1 MGIKLSG
8 LIYTLILFPLFGA
21 VVIFLM
27 PKKRFELFQPLAIFL
42 SIIPFSVCLY
52 LLSNENSKDSY
63 QQFDSINWIS
73 SYGIKISLGF
83 SGMSHLLL
91 SLTSILVLLSFLSV
105 TENYSKSKGFIGS
118 ILVLHFAVNGVF
130 LSGDL
135 LSLFIFFEA
144 ILIPMYFL
152 MGIWGGDN
160 RRYATI
166 KFIIYTVFGSIFIFI
181 GTVYTGVISYSQT
194 GTLALDYVTLS
205 NLNFTSQQSKALFL
219 LFTFGFL
226 VKVPLFPL
234 HTWLPD
240 AHVEAPTAGS
250 ILLAGVLLKV
260 GAFGILRV
268 SIPFFTEGF
277 LEYRDIIA
285 ILSVIGIIYG
295 AVVAIAQI
303 DIKKL
308 IAYSS
313 ISHMG
318 FVMLGISS
326 GNLLSLEGAII
337 QMVNHG
343 LTSGALFMLVGF
355 VYERRHT
362 RRISDFGGLK
372 ITMPKYALIFLFTSF
387 ASIGLPGLN
396 GFVGEFMILMGSFG
410 TYKLLS
416 AISAFGV
423 VLAAIYML
431 WAYQR
436 MFTGEIN
443 NEENENLH
451 DLDTRELVS
460 VIPLLVLM
468 LFIGVYPSFIESYV
482 LNDAQI
488 ITNVVELFSGGLN

>member
-1 MGIKLSG
+1 MSG
-8 LIYTLILFPLFGA
+8 LIYTLILFPLIGA
-21 VVIFLM
+21 LIIFSM
-27 PKKRFELFQPLAIFL
+27 PKNRSELFQPLAIFL
-42 SIIPFSVCLY
+42 SIIPFSICLY
-52 LLSNENSKDSY
+52 LFSNDNSKSSY
-63 QQFDSINWIS
+63 QEFESINWIS

-105 TENYSKSKGFIGS
+105 TEKYSRSKGFVAS

-152 MGIWGGDN
+152 MGIWGGEN

-181 GTVYTGVISYSQT
+181 GTVYAGVISYSQT
-194 GTLALDYVTLS
+194 GILALDFVTLS
-205 NLNFTSQQSKALFL
+205 NISFTSEQSKALFL

-260 GAFGILRV
+260 GAYGILRV
-268 SIPFFTEGF
+268 SIPFFTEGYI
-277 LEYRDIIA
+277 EYRYIIA
-285 ILSVIGIIYG
+285 ILSVVGIIYG

-318 FVMLGISS
+318 FVMLGITA

-355 VYERRHT
+355 LYERRHT
-362 RRISDFGGLK
+362 KRISDFGGVK
-372 ITMPKYALIFLFTSF
+372 ITMPKYAAIFLFTSF

-396 GFVGEFMILMGSFG
+396 GFVGEFMILM
-410 TYKLLS
+410 
-416 AISAFGV
+416 
-423 VLAAIYML
+423 
-431 WAYQR
+431 
-436 MFTGEIN
+436 
-443 NEENENLH
+443 
-451 DLDTRELVS
+451 
-460 VIPLLVLM
+460 
-468 LFIGVYPSFIESYV
+468 
-482 LNDAQI
+482 
-488 ITNVVELFSGGLN
+488 

>member
-1 MGIKLSG
+1 
-8 LIYTLILFPLFGA
+8 
-21 VVIFLM
+21 
-27 PKKRFELFQPLAIFL
+27 
-42 SIIPFSVCLY
+42 
-52 LLSNENSKDSY
+52 
-63 QQFDSINWIS
+63 
-73 SYGIKISLGF
+73 
-83 SGMSHLLL
+83 MSHLLL

-105 TENYSKSKGFIGS
+105 TEKYSRSKGFVAS

-152 MGIWGGDN
+152 MGIWGGEN

-181 GTVYTGVISYSQT
+181 GTVYAGVISYSQT
-194 GTLALDYVTLS
+194 GILALDFVTLS
-205 NLNFTSQQSKALFL
+205 NISFTSEQSKALFL

-260 GAFGILRV
+260 GAYGILRV
-268 SIPFFTEGF
+268 SIPFFTEGYI
-277 LEYRDIIA
+277 EYRYIIA
-285 ILSVIGIIYG
+285 VLSVIGIIYG

-318 FVMLGISS
+318 FVMLGITA

-355 VYERRHT
+355 LYERRHT
-362 RRISDFGGLK
+362 RRISDFGGVK
-372 ITMPKYALIFLFTSF
+372 ITMPKYAAIFLFTSF

-396 GFVGEFMILMGSFG
+396 GFVGEFMILMGSFS
-410 TYKLLS
+410 TYKFLS
-416 AISAFGV
+416 AIAAFGV

-436 MFTGEIN
+436 IFTGEISI
-443 NEENENLH
+443 EENSNLV
-451 DLDTRELVS
+451 DLDSREMLA

-468 LFIGVYPSFIESYV
+468 LFIGIYPSFIEGFI
-482 LNDAQI
+482 LNDAETI
-488 ITNVVELFSGGLN
+488 SDVVKLFSGGLN

>member
-1 MGIKLSG
+1 LSG
-8 LIYTLILFPLFGA
+8 LIYTLILFPLIGA
-21 VVIFLM
+21 LIIFSM
-27 PKKRFELFQPLAIFL
+27 PKNRSELFQPLAIFL
-42 SIIPFSVCLY
+42 SIIPFSICLY
-52 LLSNENSKDSY
+52 LFSNDNSKSSY
-63 QQFDSINWIS
+63 QEFESINWIS

-105 TENYSKSKGFIGS
+105 TEKYSRSKGFVAS

-152 MGIWGGDN
+152 MGIWGGEN

-181 GTVYTGVISYSQT
+181 GTVYVGVISYSQT
-194 GTLALDYVTLS
+194 GILALDFVTLS
-205 NLNFTSQQSKALFL
+205 NISFTSEQSKALFL

-260 GAFGILRV
+260 GAYGILRV
-268 SIPFFTEGF
+268 SIPFFTEGYI
-277 LEYRDIIA
+277 EYRYIIA
-285 ILSVIGIIYG
+285 VLSVVGIIYG

-318 FVMLGISS
+318 FVMLGITA

-355 VYERRHT
+355 LYERRHT
-362 RRISDFGGLK
+362 RRISDFGGVK
-372 ITMPKYALIFLFTSF
+372 ITMPKYAAIFLFTSF

-396 GFVGEFMILMGSFG
+396 GFVGEFMILMGSFS
-410 TYKLLS
+410 TYKFLS
-416 AISAFGV
+416 AIAAFGV

-436 MFTGEIN
+436 IFTGEISI
-443 NEENENLH
+443 EENSNLV
-451 DLDTRELVS
+451 DLDSREMLA

-468 LFIGVYPSFIESYV
+468 LFIGIYPSFIEGFV
-482 LNDAQI
+482 FNDAQTI
-488 ITNVVELFSGGLN
+488 SDVVKLFSGGLN

>member
-1 MGIKLSG
+1 
-8 LIYTLILFPLFGA
+8 
-21 VVIFLM
+21 
-27 PKKRFELFQPLAIFL
+27 
-42 SIIPFSVCLY
+42 
-52 LLSNENSKDSY
+52 
-63 QQFDSINWIS
+63 
-73 SYGIKISLGF
+73 
-83 SGMSHLLL
+83 MSHLLL

-105 TENYSKSKGFIGS
+105 TEKYSRSKGFVAS

-152 MGIWGGDN
+152 MGIWGGEN

-181 GTVYTGVISYSQT
+181 GTVYAGVISYSQT
-194 GTLALDYVTLS
+194 GILALDFVTLS
-205 NLNFTSQQSKALFL
+205 NISFTSEQSKALFL

-260 GAFGILRV
+260 GAYGILRV
-268 SIPFFTEGF
+268 SIPFFTEGYI
-277 LEYRDIIA
+277 EYRYIIA
-285 ILSVIGIIYG
+285 ILSVVGIIYG

-318 FVMLGISS
+318 FVMLGITA

-355 VYERRHT
+355 LYERRHT
-362 RRISDFGGLK
+362 RRISDFGGVK
-372 ITMPKYALIFLFTSF
+372 ITMPKYAAIFLFTSF

-396 GFVGEFMILMGSFG
+396 GFVGEFMILMGSFS
-410 TYKLLS
+410 TYKFLS
-416 AISAFGV
+416 AIAAFGV

-436 MFTGEIN
+436 IFTGEISIQ
-443 NEENENLH
+443 ENSNLV
-451 DLDTRELVS
+451 DLDSREMLA

-468 LFIGVYPSFIESYV
+468 LFIGIYPSFIEGFV
-482 LNDAQI
+482 LNDAETI
-488 ITNVVELFSGGLN
+488 SDVVKLFSGGLN

>member
-1 MGIKLSG
+1 MSG
-8 LIYTLILFPLFGA
+8 LIYTLILFPLVGA
-21 VVIFLM
+21 LIIFSM
-27 PKKRFELFQPLAIFL
+27 PKNRSELFQPLAIFL
-42 SIIPFSVCLY
+42 SIIPFSICLY
-52 LLSNENSKDSY
+52 LFSNDNSKSSY
-63 QQFDSINWIS
+63 QEFESINWIS

-105 TENYSKSKGFIGS
+105 TEKYSRSKGFVAS

-152 MGIWGGDN
+152 MGIWGGEN

-181 GTVYTGVISYSQT
+181 GTVYAGVISYSQT
-194 GTLALDYVTLS
+194 GILALDFVTLS
-205 NLNFTSQQSKALFL
+205 NISFTSEQSKALFL

-260 GAFGILRV
+260 GAYGILRV
-268 SIPFFTEGF
+268 SIPFFTEGYI
-277 LEYRDIIA
+277 EYRYIIA
-285 ILSVIGIIYG
+285 VLSVVGIIYG

-318 FVMLGISS
+318 FVMLGITA

-355 VYERRHT
+355 LYERRHT
-362 RRISDFGGLK
+362 RRISDFGGVK
-372 ITMPKYALIFLFTSF
+372 ITMPKYAAIFLFTSF

-396 GFVGEFMILMGSFG
+396 GFVGEFMILMGSFS
-410 TYKLLS
+410 TYKFLS
-416 AISAFGV
+416 AIAAFGV

-436 MFTGEIN
+436 IFTGEISIQ
-443 NEENENLH
+443 ENSNLV
-451 DLDTRELVS
+451 DLDSREMLA

-468 LFIGVYPSFIESYV
+468 LFIGIYPSFIEGFV
-482 LNDAQI
+482 LNDAETI
-488 ITNVVELFSGGLN
+488 SDVVKLFSGGLN

>member
-1 MGIKLSG
+1 MSG
-8 LIYTLILFPLFGA
+8 LIYTLILFPLIGA
-21 VVIFLM
+21 LIIFSI
-27 PKKRFELFQPLAIFL
+27 PKNRSELFQPLAIFL
-42 SIIPFSVCLY
+42 SIIPFSICLY
-52 LLSNENSKDSY
+52 LFSNDNSKSSY
-63 QQFDSINWIS
+63 QEFESINWIS

-83 SGMSHLLL
+83 SGISHLLL

-105 TENYSKSKGFIGS
+105 TEKYSRSKGFVAS

-152 MGIWGGDN
+152 MGIWGGEN

-181 GTVYTGVISYSQT
+181 GTVYAGVISYSQT
-194 GTLALDYVTLS
+194 GILALDFVTLS
-205 NLNFTSQQSKALFL
+205 NISFTSEQSKALFL

-260 GAFGILRV
+260 GAYGILRV
-268 SIPFFTEGF
+268 SIPFFTEGYI
-277 LEYRDIIA
+277 EYRYIIA
-285 ILSVIGIIYG
+285 VLSVVGIIYG
-295 AVVAIAQI
+295 AVVAITQI

-318 FVMLGISS
+318 FVMLGITA

-337 QMVNHG
+337 QMLNHG

-355 VYERRHT
+355 LYERRHT
-362 RRISDFGGLK
+362 RRISDFGGVK
-372 ITMPKYALIFLFTSF
+372 ITMPKYAAIFLFTSF

-396 GFVGEFMILMGSFG
+396 GFVGEFMILMGSFS
-410 TYKLLS
+410 TYKFLS
-416 AISAFGV
+416 AIAAFGV

-436 MFTGEIN
+436 IFTGEISI
-443 NEENENLH
+443 EENSNLV
-451 DLDTRELVS
+451 DLDSREMLA

-468 LFIGVYPSFIESYV
+468 LFIGIYPSFIEGFV
-482 LNDAQI
+482 LNDAQTI
-488 ITNVVELFSGGLN
+488 SDVVKLFSGGLN

>member
-1 MGIKLSG
+1 
-8 LIYTLILFPLFGA
+8 
-21 VVIFLM
+21 
-27 PKKRFELFQPLAIFL
+27 
-42 SIIPFSVCLY
+42 
-52 LLSNENSKDSY
+52 
-63 QQFDSINWIS
+63 
-73 SYGIKISLGF
+73 
-83 SGMSHLLL
+83 MSHLLL

-105 TENYSKSKGFIGS
+105 TEKYSRSKGFVAS

-152 MGIWGGDN
+152 MGIWGGEN

-181 GTVYTGVISYSQT
+181 GTVYAGVISYSQT
-194 GTLALDYVTLS
+194 GILALDFVTLS
-205 NLNFTSQQSKALFL
+205 NISFTSEQSKALFL

-250 ILLAGVLLKV
+250 ILLAGCLLKV
-260 GAFGILRV
+260 GAYGILRV
-268 SIPFFTEGF
+268 SIPFFTEGYI
-277 LEYRDIIA
+277 EYRYIIA
-285 ILSVIGIIYG
+285 VLSVVGIIYG

-318 FVMLGISS
+318 FVMLGITA

-355 VYERRHT
+355 LYERRHT
-362 RRISDFGGLK
+362 RRISDFGGVK
-372 ITMPKYALIFLFTSF
+372 ITMPKYAAIFLFTSF
-387 ASIGLPGLN
+387 ASIGLPGLD
-396 GFVGEFMILMGSFG
+396 GFVGEFMILMGSFS
-410 TYKLLS
+410 TYKFLS
-416 AISAFGV
+416 AIAAFGV

-436 MFTGEIN
+436 IFTGEISIQ
-443 NEENENLH
+443 ENSNLV
-451 DLDTRELVS
+451 DLDSREMLA

-468 LFIGVYPSFIESYV
+468 LFIGIYPSFIEGFV
-482 LNDAQI
+482 LNDAETI
-488 ITNVVELFSGGLN
+488 SDVVKLFSGGLN

>member
-52 LLSNENSKDSY
+52 LFSNENSKDSY
-63 QQFDSINWIS
+63 QQFNSINWIS

-372 ITMPKYALIFLFTSF
+372 ITMPKYAAIFLFTSF

>member
-1 MGIKLSG
+1 MSG
-8 LIYTLILFPLFGA
+8 LIYTLILFPLIGA
-21 VVIFLM
+21 LIIFSM
-27 PKKRFELFQPLAIFL
+27 PKNRSELFQPLAIFL
-42 SIIPFSVCLY
+42 SIIPFSICLY
-52 LLSNENSKDSY
+52 LFSNDNSKSSY
-63 QQFDSINWIS
+63 QEFESINWIS

-105 TENYSKSKGFIGS
+105 TEKYSRSKGFVAS

-152 MGIWGGDN
+152 MGIWGGEN

-181 GTVYTGVISYSQT
+181 GTVYAGVISYSQT
-194 GTLALDYVTLS
+194 GILALDFVTLS
-205 NLNFTSQQSKALFL
+205 NISFTSEQSKALFL

-260 GAFGILRV
+260 GAYGILRV
-268 SIPFFTEGF
+268 SIPFFTEGYI
-277 LEYRDIIA
+277 EYRYIIA
-285 ILSVIGIIYG
+285 VLSVVGIIYG

-318 FVMLGISS
+318 FVMLGITA

-355 VYERRHT
+355 LYERRHT
-362 RRISDFGGLK
+362 RRISDFGGVK
-372 ITMPKYALIFLFTSF
+372 ITMPKYAAIFLFTSF

-396 GFVGEFMILMGSFG
+396 GFVGEFMILMGSFS
-410 TYKLLS
+410 TYKFLS
-416 AISAFGV
+416 AIAAFGV

-436 MFTGEIN
+436 IFTGEISIQ
-443 NEENENLH
+443 ENSDLV
-451 DLDTRELVS
+451 DLDSREMLA

-468 LFIGVYPSFIESYV
+468 LFIGIYPSFIEGFI
-482 LNDAQI
+482 LNDAETI
-488 ITNVVELFSGGLN
+488 SDVVKLFSGGLN

>member
-1 MGIKLSG
+1 
-8 LIYTLILFPLFGA
+8 
-21 VVIFLM
+21 
-27 PKKRFELFQPLAIFL
+27 
-42 SIIPFSVCLY
+42 
-52 LLSNENSKDSY
+52 
-63 QQFDSINWIS
+63 
-73 SYGIKISLGF
+73 
-83 SGMSHLLL
+83 MSHLLL
-91 SLTSILVLLSFLSV
+91 SLTSILVLLSFLSI
-105 TENYSKSKGFIGS
+105 TEKYSRSKGFVAS

-152 MGIWGGDN
+152 MGIWGGEN

-181 GTVYTGVISYSQT
+181 GTVYAGVISYSQT
-194 GTLALDYVTLS
+194 GILALDFVTLS
-205 NLNFTSQQSKALFL
+205 NISFTSEQSKALFL

-260 GAFGILRV
+260 GAYGILRV
-268 SIPFFTEGF
+268 SIPFFTEGYI
-277 LEYRDIIA
+277 EYRYIIA
-285 ILSVIGIIYG
+285 VLSVVGIIYG

-318 FVMLGISS
+318 FVMLGITA

-355 VYERRHT
+355 LYERRHT
-362 RRISDFGGLK
+362 RRISDFGGVK
-372 ITMPKYALIFLFTSF
+372 ITMPKYAAIFLFTSF

-396 GFVGEFMILMGSFG
+396 GFVGEFMILMGSFS
-410 TYKLLS
+410 TYKFLS
-416 AISAFGV
+416 AIAAFGV

-436 MFTGEIN
+436 IFTGEISIQ
-443 NEENENLH
+443 ENSDLV
-451 DLDTRELVS
+451 DLDSREMLA

-468 LFIGVYPSFIESYV
+468 LFIGIYPSFIEGFV
-482 LNDAQI
+482 LNDAETI
-488 ITNVVELFSGGLN
+488 SDVVKLFSGGLN

>member
-1 MGIKLSG
+1 
-8 LIYTLILFPLFGA
+8 
-21 VVIFLM
+21 M
-27 PKKRFELFQPLAIFL
+27 PKNRSELFQPLAIFL
-42 SIIPFSVCLY
+42 SVIPFSICLY
-52 LLSNENSKDSY
+52 LFSNDNSKSSY
-63 QQFDSINWIS
+63 QEFESINWIS

-91 SLTSILVLLSFLSV
+91 SLTSVLVLLSFLSV
-105 TENYSKSKGFIGS
+105 TGKYSRSKGFVAS

-194 GTLALDYVTLS
+194 GILALDFVTLS
-205 NLNFTSQQSKALFL
+205 NISFTLEQSKALFL

-260 GAFGILRV
+260 GAYGILRV
-268 SIPFFTEGF
+268 SIPFFTEGYI
-277 LEYRDIIA
+277 EYRFIIA
-285 ILSVIGIIYG
+285 VLSVVGIIYG

-318 FVMLGISS
+318 FVMLGITA

-355 VYERRHT
+355 LYERRHT
-362 RRISDFGGLK
+362 RRISDFGGVK
-372 ITMPKYALIFLFTSF
+372 ITMPKYAAIFLFTSF

-410 TYKLLS
+410 TYKILS
-416 AISAFGV
+416 AIAAFGV

-436 MFTGEIN
+436 IFTGEIN
-443 NEENENLH
+443 IQENSNLV
-451 DLDTRELVS
+451 DLDSRELLS
-460 VIPLLVLM
+460 VVPLLVLM
-468 LFIGVYPSFIESYV
+468 LLIGIYPSFIEGFV
-482 LNDAQI
+482 LNDAQTI
-488 ITNVVELFSGGLN
+488 SDVVKLFSGGLN

>member
-1 MGIKLSG
+1 MSG
-8 LIYTLILFPLFGA
+8 LIYTLILFPLIGA
-21 VVIFLM
+21 LIIFSM
-27 PKKRFELFQPLAIFL
+27 PKNRSELFQPLAIFL
-42 SIIPFSVCLY
+42 SIIPFSICLY
-52 LLSNENSKDSY
+52 LFSNDNSKSSY
-63 QQFDSINWIS
+63 QEFESINWIS

-91 SLTSILVLLSFLSV
+91 SLTSILVLLSFLSI
-105 TENYSKSKGFIGS
+105 TEKYSRSKGFVAS

-152 MGIWGGDN
+152 MGIWGGEN

-181 GTVYTGVISYSQT
+181 GTVYAGVISYSQT
-194 GTLALDYVTLS
+194 GILALDFVTLS
-205 NLNFTSQQSKALFL
+205 NISFTSEQSKALFL

-260 GAFGILRV
+260 GAYGILRV
-268 SIPFFTEGF
+268 SIPFFTEGYI
-277 LEYRDIIA
+277 EYRYIIA
-285 ILSVIGIIYG
+285 VLSVVGIIYG

-318 FVMLGISS
+318 FVMLGITA

-355 VYERRHT
+355 LYERRHT
-362 RRISDFGGLK
+362 RRISDFGGVK
-372 ITMPKYALIFLFTSF
+372 ITMPKYAAIFLFTSF

-396 GFVGEFMILMGSFG
+396 GFVGEFMILMGSFS
-410 TYKLLS
+410 TYKFLS
-416 AISAFGV
+416 AIAAFGV

-436 MFTGEIN
+436 IFTGEISIQ
-443 NEENENLH
+443 ENSNLV
-451 DLDTRELVS
+451 DLDSREMLA

-468 LFIGVYPSFIESYV
+468 LFIGIYPSFIEGFV
-482 LNDAQI
+482 LNDAETI
-488 ITNVVELFSGGLN
+488 SDVVKLFSGGLN

>member
-1 MGIKLSG
+1 LSG
-8 LIYTLILFPLFGA
+8 LIYTLILFPLIGA
-21 VVIFLM
+21 LIIFSI
-27 PKKRFELFQPLAIFL
+27 PKNRSELFQPLAIFL
-42 SIIPFSVCLY
+42 SIIPFSICLY
-52 LLSNENSKDSY
+52 LFSNDNSKSSY
-63 QQFDSINWIS
+63 QEFESINWIS

-83 SGMSHLLL
+83 SGISHLLL

-105 TENYSKSKGFIGS
+105 TEKYSRSKGFVAS

-152 MGIWGGDN
+152 MGIWGGEN

-181 GTVYTGVISYSQT
+181 GTVYAGVISYSQT
-194 GTLALDYVTLS
+194 GILALDFVTLS
-205 NLNFTSQQSKALFL
+205 NISFTSEQSKALFL

-260 GAFGILRV
+260 GAYGILRV
-268 SIPFFTEGF
+268 SIPFFTEGYI
-277 LEYRDIIA
+277 EYRYIIA
-285 ILSVIGIIYG
+285 VLSVVGIIYG
-295 AVVAIAQI
+295 AVVAITQI

-318 FVMLGISS
+318 FVMLGITA

-337 QMVNHG
+337 QMLNHG

-355 VYERRHT
+355 LYERRHT
-362 RRISDFGGLK
+362 RRISDFGGVK
-372 ITMPKYALIFLFTSF
+372 ITMPKYAAIFLFTSF

-396 GFVGEFMILMGSFG
+396 GFVGEFMILMGSFS
-410 TYKLLS
+410 TYKFLS
-416 AISAFGV
+416 AIAAFGV

-436 MFTGEIN
+436 IFTGEISI
-443 NEENENLH
+443 EENSNLV
-451 DLDTRELVS
+451 DLDSREMLA

-468 LFIGVYPSFIESYV
+468 LFIGIYPSFIEGFV
-482 LNDAQI
+482 LNDAQTI
-488 ITNVVELFSGGLN
+488 SDVVKLFSGGLN

>member
-1 MGIKLSG
+1 
-8 LIYTLILFPLFGA
+8 
-21 VVIFLM
+21 
-27 PKKRFELFQPLAIFL
+27 
-42 SIIPFSVCLY
+42 
-52 LLSNENSKDSY
+52 
-63 QQFDSINWIS
+63 
-73 SYGIKISLGF
+73 
-83 SGMSHLLL
+83 MSHLLL

-105 TENYSKSKGFIGS
+105 TEKYSRSKGFVAS

-152 MGIWGGDN
+152 MGIWGGEN

-181 GTVYTGVISYSQT
+181 GTVYAGVISYSQT
-194 GTLALDYVTLS
+194 GILALDFVTLS
-205 NLNFTSQQSKALFL
+205 NISFTSEQSKALFL

-260 GAFGILRV
+260 GAYGILRV
-268 SIPFFTEGF
+268 SIPFFTEGYI
-277 LEYRDIIA
+277 EYRYIIA
-285 ILSVIGIIYG
+285 VLSVVGIIYG

-318 FVMLGISS
+318 FVMLGITA

-355 VYERRHT
+355 LYERRHT
-362 RRISDFGGLK
+362 RRISDFGGVK
-372 ITMPKYALIFLFTSF
+372 ITMPKYAAIFLFTSF

-396 GFVGEFMILMGSFG
+396 GFVGEFMILMGSFS
-410 TYKLLS
+410 TYKFLS
-416 AISAFGV
+416 AIAAFGV

-436 MFTGEIN
+436 IFTGEISIQ
-443 NEENENLH
+443 ENSNLV
-451 DLDTRELVS
+451 DLDSREMLA

-468 LFIGVYPSFIESYV
+468 LFIGIYPSFIEGFI
-482 LNDAQI
+482 LNDAETI
-488 ITNVVELFSGGLN
+488 SDVVKLFSGGLN

>member
-1 MGIKLSG
+1 MSG
-8 LIYTLILFPLFGA
+8 LIYTLILFPLIGA
-21 VVIFLM
+21 LIIFSM
-27 PKKRFELFQPLAIFL
+27 PKNRSELFQPLAIFL
-42 SIIPFSVCLY
+42 SIIPFSICLY
-52 LLSNENSKDSY
+52 LFSNDNSKSSY
-63 QQFDSINWIS
+63 QEFESINWIS

-105 TENYSKSKGFIGS
+105 TEKYSRSKGFVAS

-152 MGIWGGDN
+152 MGIWGGEN

-181 GTVYTGVISYSQT
+181 GTVYAGVISYSQT
-194 GTLALDYVTLS
+194 GILALDFVTLS
-205 NLNFTSQQSKALFL
+205 NISFTSEQSKALFL

-240 AHVEAPTAGS
+240 AHVEAPTVGS

-260 GAFGILRV
+260 GAYGILRV
-268 SIPFFTEGF
+268 SIPFFTEGYI
-277 LEYRDIIA
+277 EYRYIIA
-285 ILSVIGIIYG
+285 VLSVVGIIYG

-318 FVMLGISS
+318 FVMLGITA

-355 VYERRHT
+355 LYERRHT
-362 RRISDFGGLK
+362 RRISDFGGVK
-372 ITMPKYALIFLFTSF
+372 ITMPKYAAIFLFTSF

-396 GFVGEFMILMGSFG
+396 GFVGEFMILMGSFS
-410 TYKLLS
+410 TYKFLS
-416 AISAFGV
+416 AIAAFGV

-436 MFTGEIN
+436 IFTGEISIQ
-443 NEENENLH
+443 ENSNLV
-451 DLDTRELVS
+451 DLDSREMLA

-468 LFIGVYPSFIESYV
+468 LFIGIYPSFIEGFV
-482 LNDAQI
+482 LNDAETI
-488 ITNVVELFSGGLN
+488 SDVVKLFSGGLN

>member
-52 LLSNENSKDSY
+52 LFSNENSKDSY

-91 SLTSILVLLSFLSV
+91 SLTPILVLLSFLSV

-160 RRYATI
+160 RTYATI

-268 SIPFFTEGF
+268 SVPFFTEGF

-295 AVVAIAQI
+295 AIVAIAQI

-372 ITMPKYALIFLFTSF
+372 ITMPKYAAIFLFTSF

>member
-1 MGIKLSG
+1 LSG
-8 LIYTLILFPLFGA
+8 LIYTLILFPLIGA
-21 VVIFLM
+21 LIIFSI
-27 PKKRFELFQPLAIFL
+27 PKNRSELFQPLAIFL
-42 SIIPFSVCLY
+42 SIIPFSICLY
-52 LLSNENSKDSY
+52 LFSNDNSKSSY
-63 QQFDSINWIS
+63 QEFESINWIS

-83 SGMSHLLL
+83 SGISHLLL

-105 TENYSKSKGFIGS
+105 TEKYSRSKGFVAS

-152 MGIWGGDN
+152 MGIWGGEN

-181 GTVYTGVISYSQT
+181 GTVYAGVISYSQT
-194 GTLALDYVTLS
+194 GILALDFVTLS
-205 NLNFTSQQSKALFL
+205 NISFTSEQSKALFL

-260 GAFGILRV
+260 GAYGILRV
-268 SIPFFTEGF
+268 SIPFFTEGYI
-277 LEYRDIIA
+277 EYRYIIA
-285 ILSVIGIIYG
+285 VLSVVGIIYG

-318 FVMLGISS
+318 FVMLGITA

-355 VYERRHT
+355 LYERRHT
-362 RRISDFGGLK
+362 RRISDFGGVK
-372 ITMPKYALIFLFTSF
+372 ITMPKYAAIFLFTSF

-396 GFVGEFMILMGSFG
+396 GFVGEFMILMGSFS
-410 TYKLLS
+410 TYKFLS
-416 AISAFGV
+416 AIAAFGV

-436 MFTGEIN
+436 IFTGEISI
-443 NEENENLH
+443 EENSNLV
-451 DLDTRELVS
+451 DLDSREMLA

-468 LFIGVYPSFIESYV
+468 LFIGIYPSFIEGFV
-482 LNDAQI
+482 LNDAQTI
-488 ITNVVELFSGGLN
+488 SDVVKLFSGGLN

>member
-52 LLSNENSKDSY
+52 LFSNENSKDSY

-372 ITMPKYALIFLFTSF
+372 ITMPKYAAIFLFTSF

-423 VLAAIYML
+423 VLAAIYMF

>member
-1 MGIKLSG
+1 
-8 LIYTLILFPLFGA
+8 
-21 VVIFLM
+21 
-27 PKKRFELFQPLAIFL
+27 
-42 SIIPFSVCLY
+42 
-52 LLSNENSKDSY
+52 
-63 QQFDSINWIS
+63 
-73 SYGIKISLGF
+73 
-83 SGMSHLLL
+83 MSHLLL

-105 TENYSKSKGFIGS
+105 TEKYSRSKGFVAS

-152 MGIWGGDN
+152 MGIWGGEN

-181 GTVYTGVISYSQT
+181 GTVYAGVISYSQT
-194 GTLALDYVTLS
+194 GILALDFVTLS
-205 NLNFTSQQSKALFL
+205 NISFTSEQSKALFL

-260 GAFGILRV
+260 GAYGILRV
-268 SIPFFTEGF
+268 SIPFFTEGYI
-277 LEYRDIIA
+277 EYRYIIA
-285 ILSVIGIIYG
+285 VLSVVGIIYG

-318 FVMLGISS
+318 FVMLGITA

-355 VYERRHT
+355 LYERRHT
-362 RRISDFGGLK
+362 RRISDFGGVK
-372 ITMPKYALIFLFTSF
+372 ITMPKYAAIFLFTSF

-396 GFVGEFMILMGSFG
+396 GFVGEFMILMGSFS
-410 TYKLLS
+410 TYKFLS
-416 AISAFGV
+416 AIAAFGV

-436 MFTGEIN
+436 IFTGEISI
-443 NEENENLH
+443 EENSNLV
-451 DLDTRELVS
+451 DLDSREMLA

-468 LFIGVYPSFIESYV
+468 LFIGIYPSFIEGFV
-482 LNDAQI
+482 LNDAQTI
-488 ITNVVELFSGGLN
+488 SDVVKLFSGGLN

>member
-1 MGIKLSG
+1 LSG
-8 LIYTLILFPLFGA
+8 LIYTLILFPLIGA
-21 VVIFLM
+21 LIIFSM
-27 PKKRFELFQPLAIFL
+27 PKNRSELFQPLAIFL
-42 SIIPFSVCLY
+42 SIIPFSICLY
-52 LLSNENSKDSY
+52 LFSNDNSKSSY
-63 QQFDSINWIS
+63 QEFESINWIS

-105 TENYSKSKGFIGS
+105 TEKYSRSKGFVAS

-152 MGIWGGDN
+152 MGIWGGEN

-181 GTVYTGVISYSQT
+181 GTVYAGVISYSQT
-194 GTLALDYVTLS
+194 GILALDFVTLS
-205 NLNFTSQQSKALFL
+205 NISFTSEQSKALFL

-260 GAFGILRV
+260 GAYGILRV
-268 SIPFFTEGF
+268 SIPFFTEGYI
-277 LEYRDIIA
+277 EYRYIIA
-285 ILSVIGIIYG
+285 VLSVVGIIYG

-318 FVMLGISS
+318 FVMLGITA

-355 VYERRHT
+355 LYERRHT
-362 RRISDFGGLK
+362 RRISDFGGVK
-372 ITMPKYALIFLFTSF
+372 ITMPKYAAIFLFTSF

-396 GFVGEFMILMGSFG
+396 GFVGEFMILMGSFS
-410 TYKLLS
+410 TYKFLS
-416 AISAFGV
+416 AIAAFGV

-436 MFTGEIN
+436 IFTGEISIQ
-443 NEENENLH
+443 ENSDLV
-451 DLDTRELVS
+451 DLDSREMLA

-468 LFIGVYPSFIESYV
+468 LFIGIYPSFIEGFV
-482 LNDAQI
+482 LNDAETI
-488 ITNVVELFSGGLN
+488 SDVVKLFSGGLN

>member
-1 MGIKLSG
+1 MSG
-8 LIYTLILFPLFGA
+8 LIYTLILFPLVGA
-21 VVIFLM
+21 LIIFSM
-27 PKKRFELFQPLAIFL
+27 PKNRSELFQPLAIFL
-42 SIIPFSVCLY
+42 SIIPFSICLY
-52 LLSNENSKDSY
+52 LFSNDNSKSSY
-63 QQFDSINWIS
+63 QEFESINWIS

-105 TENYSKSKGFIGS
+105 TEKYSRSKGFVAS

-152 MGIWGGDN
+152 MGIWGGEN

-181 GTVYTGVISYSQT
+181 GTVYVGVISYSQT
-194 GTLALDYVTLS
+194 GILALDFVTLS
-205 NLNFTSQQSKALFL
+205 NISFTSEQSKALFL

-260 GAFGILRV
+260 GAYGILRV
-268 SIPFFTEGF
+268 SIPFFTEGYI
-277 LEYRDIIA
+277 EYRYIIA
-285 ILSVIGIIYG
+285 VLSVVGIIYG

-318 FVMLGISS
+318 FVMLGITA

-355 VYERRHT
+355 LYERRHT
-362 RRISDFGGLK
+362 RRISDFGGVK
-372 ITMPKYALIFLFTSF
+372 ITMPKYAAIFLFTSF

-396 GFVGEFMILMGSFG
+396 GFVGEFMILMGSFS
-410 TYKLLS
+410 TYKFLS
-416 AISAFGV
+416 AIAAFGV

-436 MFTGEIN
+436 IFTGEISI
-443 NEENENLH
+443 EENSNLV
-451 DLDTRELVS
+451 DLDSREMLA

-468 LFIGVYPSFIESYV
+468 LFIGIYPSFIEGFV
-482 LNDAQI
+482 LNDAETI
-488 ITNVVELFSGGLN
+488 SDVVKLFSGGLN

>member
-1 MGIKLSG
+1 
-8 LIYTLILFPLFGA
+8 
-21 VVIFLM
+21 
-27 PKKRFELFQPLAIFL
+27 
-42 SIIPFSVCLY
+42 
-52 LLSNENSKDSY
+52 
-63 QQFDSINWIS
+63 
-73 SYGIKISLGF
+73 
-83 SGMSHLLL
+83 MSHLLL

-105 TENYSKSKGFIGS
+105 TEKYSRSKGFVAS

-152 MGIWGGDN
+152 MGIWGGEN

-181 GTVYTGVISYSQT
+181 GTVYAGVISYSQT
-194 GTLALDYVTLS
+194 GILALDFVTLS
-205 NLNFTSQQSKALFL
+205 NISFTSEQSKALFL

-260 GAFGILRV
+260 GAYGILRV
-268 SIPFFTEGF
+268 SIPFFTEGYI
-277 LEYRDIIA
+277 EYRYIIA
-285 ILSVIGIIYG
+285 VLSVVGIIYG

-318 FVMLGISS
+318 FVMLGITA

-355 VYERRHT
+355 LYERRHT
-362 RRISDFGGLK
+362 RRISDFGGVK
-372 ITMPKYALIFLFTSF
+372 ITMPKYAAIFLFTSF

-396 GFVGEFMILMGSFG
+396 GFVGEFMILMGSFS
-410 TYKLLS
+410 TYKFLS
-416 AISAFGV
+416 AIAAFGV

-436 MFTGEIN
+436 IFTGEISIQ
-443 NEENENLH
+443 ENSDLV
-451 DLDTRELVS
+451 DLDSREMLA

-468 LFIGVYPSFIESYV
+468 LFIGIYPSFIEGFI
-482 LNDAQI
+482 LNDAETI
-488 ITNVVELFSGGLN
+488 SDVVKLFSGGLN

>member
-1 MGIKLSG
+1 
-8 LIYTLILFPLFGA
+8 
-21 VVIFLM
+21 
-27 PKKRFELFQPLAIFL
+27 
-42 SIIPFSVCLY
+42 
-52 LLSNENSKDSY
+52 
-63 QQFDSINWIS
+63 
-73 SYGIKISLGF
+73 
-83 SGMSHLLL
+83 MSHLLL

-105 TENYSKSKGFIGS
+105 TEKYSRSKGFVAS

-152 MGIWGGDN
+152 MGIWGGEN

-181 GTVYTGVISYSQT
+181 GTVYAGVISYSQT
-194 GTLALDYVTLS
+194 GILALDFVTLS
-205 NLNFTSQQSKALFL
+205 NISFTSEQSKALFL

-260 GAFGILRV
+260 GAYGILRV
-268 SIPFFTEGF
+268 SIPFFTEGYI
-277 LEYRDIIA
+277 EYRYIIA
-285 ILSVIGIIYG
+285 ILSVVGIIYG

-318 FVMLGISS
+318 FVMLGITA

-355 VYERRHT
+355 LYERRHT
-362 RRISDFGGLK
+362 RRISDFGGVK
-372 ITMPKYALIFLFTSF
+372 ITMPKYAAIFLFTSF

-396 GFVGEFMILMGSFG
+396 GFVGEFMILMGSFS
-410 TYKLLS
+410 TYKFLS
-416 AISAFGV
+416 AIAAFGV

-436 MFTGEIN
+436 IFTGEISI
-443 NEENENLH
+443 EENSNLV
-451 DLDTRELVS
+451 DLDSREMLA

-468 LFIGVYPSFIESYV
+468 LFIGIYPSFIEGFV
-482 LNDAQI
+482 LNDAETI
-488 ITNVVELFSGGLN
+488 SDVVKLFSGGLN

>member
-1 MGIKLSG
+1 MSG
-8 LIYTLILFPLFGA
+8 LIYTLILFPLVGA
-21 VVIFLM
+21 LIIFSM
-27 PKKRFELFQPLAIFL
+27 PKNRSELFQPLAIFL
-42 SIIPFSVCLY
+42 SIIPFSICLY
-52 LLSNENSKDSY
+52 LFSNDNSKSSY
-63 QQFDSINWIS
+63 QEFESINWIS

-105 TENYSKSKGFIGS
+105 TEKYSRSKGFVAS

-152 MGIWGGDN
+152 MGIWGGEN

-181 GTVYTGVISYSQT
+181 GIVYAGVISYSQT
-194 GTLALDYVTLS
+194 GILALDFVTLS
-205 NLNFTSQQSKALFL
+205 NISFTSEQSKALFL

-260 GAFGILRV
+260 GAYGILRV
-268 SIPFFTEGF
+268 SIPFFTEGYI
-277 LEYRDIIA
+277 EYRYIIA
-285 ILSVIGIIYG
+285 VLSVVGIIYG

-318 FVMLGISS
+318 FVMLGITA

-355 VYERRHT
+355 LYERRHT
-362 RRISDFGGLK
+362 RRISDFGGVK
-372 ITMPKYALIFLFTSF
+372 ITMPKYAAIFLFTSF

-396 GFVGEFMILMGSFG
+396 GFVGEFMILMGSFS
-410 TYKLLS
+410 TYKFLS
-416 AISAFGV
+416 AIAAFGV

-436 MFTGEIN
+436 IFTGEISIQ
-443 NEENENLH
+443 ENSNLV
-451 DLDTRELVS
+451 DLDSREMLA

-468 LFIGVYPSFIESYV
+468 LFIGIYPSFIEGFV
-482 LNDAQI
+482 LNDAETI
-488 ITNVVELFSGGLN
+488 SDVVKLFSGGLN